1 MTIKKTIAIASAKG
15 GVGKSTVCSFLAT
28 VLSKDSKVGILDA
41 DIYGPNQD
49 ILFDIN
55 DKNIEVD
62 KKNTDRPY
70 IPKKVDNISLNSLGF
85 LLDKNAAI
93 WRGPMLSSAI
103 NQIYE
108 KTNWDE
114 LDFLLIDMPPGTGDA
129 YLTVCQKI
137 VPDFVILVSTISK
150 LSIAD
155 LRRSEHVFA
164 SLNTKVLGII
174 LNNIHQSDDFQS
186 FNLETENTVLDRL
199 EYDKKFI
206 DSTYPFDDLKLDP
219 LFLNTIRKSKSM
231 NRFLLI
237 LLLSF
242 PIFGEEIN
250 DPFEDLNRD
259 IFIFNEKLDE
269 KLLKPA
275 ALTYRKVTP
284 QFARTGVTNFFNN
297 LEEIDTT
304 INQVLQG
311 EIKYAF
317 NDAGRFVINST
328 IGLFGLIDVASKMG
342 LEKHEE
348 DFGQTLGVWGFDS
361 GPYIMI
367 PFLGPSNP
375 RDLLSRPISSFLS
388 GTFAM
393 EDNDVKIT
401 LVGIDALETRER
413 LLDAETL
420 IIGDKY
426 IFVKDAYIQSREY
439 EINNGSTEDDEFL
452 DDMEDIFGDD

>member
-1 MTIKKTIAIASAKG
+1 MI
-15 GVGKSTVCSFLAT
+15 
-28 VLSKDSKVGILDA
+28 
-41 DIYGPNQD
+41 
-49 ILFDIN
+49 
-55 DKNIEVD
+55 
-62 KKNTDRPY
+62 
-70 IPKKVDNISLNSLGF
+70 
-85 LLDKNAAI
+85 
-93 WRGPMLSSAI
+93 
-103 NQIYE
+103 
-108 KTNWDE
+108 
-114 LDFLLIDMPPGTGDA
+114 
-129 YLTVCQKI
+129 
-137 VPDFVILVSTISK
+137 
-150 LSIAD
+150 
-155 LRRSEHVFA
+155 
-164 SLNTKVLGII
+164 
-174 LNNIHQSDDFQS
+174 
-186 FNLETENTVLDRL
+186 
-199 EYDKKFI
+199 
-206 DSTYPFDDLKLDP
+206 
-219 LFLNTIRKSKSM
+219 
-231 NRFLLI
+231 RFLLV
-237 LLLSF
+237 LLFSIPVF
-242 PIFGEEIN
+242 SEEIS

-275 ALTYRKVTP
+275 AIAYRKVTP
-284 QFARTGVTNFFNN
+284 QFARSGVTNFFNN

-317 NDAGRFVINST
+317 NDAGRFVINTT

-342 LEKHEE
+342 LERHEE

-393 EDNDVKIT
+393 EDDDVKIT

-426 IFVKDAYIQSREY
+426 IFVKDAYVQSREY

-452 DDMEDIFGDD
+452 DDMEDIFGDN

>member
-1 MTIKKTIAIASAKG
+1 
-15 GVGKSTVCSFLAT
+15 
-28 VLSKDSKVGILDA
+28 
-41 DIYGPNQD
+41 
-49 ILFDIN
+49 
-55 DKNIEVD
+55 
-62 KKNTDRPY
+62 
-70 IPKKVDNISLNSLGF
+70 
-85 LLDKNAAI
+85 
-93 WRGPMLSSAI
+93 
-103 NQIYE
+103 
-108 KTNWDE
+108 
-114 LDFLLIDMPPGTGDA
+114 
-129 YLTVCQKI
+129 
-137 VPDFVILVSTISK
+137 
-150 LSIAD
+150 
-155 LRRSEHVFA
+155 
-164 SLNTKVLGII
+164 
-174 LNNIHQSDDFQS
+174 
-186 FNLETENTVLDRL
+186 
-199 EYDKKFI
+199 
-206 DSTYPFDDLKLDP
+206 
-219 LFLNTIRKSKSM
+219 M
-231 NRFLLI
+231 NRFLLV

-275 ALTYRKVTP
+275 AITYRKVTP

-304 INQVLQG
+304 INQILQG

-317 NDAGRFVINST
+317 NDAGRFVINSS

-342 LEKHEE
+342 LERHEE

-426 IFVKDAYIQSREY
+426 IFVKDAYVQSREY

-452 DDMEDIFGDD
+452 DDMDDIFGDN

>member
-1 MTIKKTIAIASAKG
+1 
-15 GVGKSTVCSFLAT
+15 
-28 VLSKDSKVGILDA
+28 
-41 DIYGPNQD
+41 
-49 ILFDIN
+49 
-55 DKNIEVD
+55 
-62 KKNTDRPY
+62 
-70 IPKKVDNISLNSLGF
+70 
-85 LLDKNAAI
+85 
-93 WRGPMLSSAI
+93 
-103 NQIYE
+103 
-108 KTNWDE
+108 
-114 LDFLLIDMPPGTGDA
+114 
-129 YLTVCQKI
+129 
-137 VPDFVILVSTISK
+137 
-150 LSIAD
+150 
-155 LRRSEHVFA
+155 
-164 SLNTKVLGII
+164 
-174 LNNIHQSDDFQS
+174 
-186 FNLETENTVLDRL
+186 
-199 EYDKKFI
+199 
-206 DSTYPFDDLKLDP
+206 
-219 LFLNTIRKSKSM
+219 M
-231 NRFLLI
+231 NRFLLV

-342 LEKHEE
+342 LERHEE

-393 EDNDVKIT
+393 EDNDVKLT

-426 IFVKDAYIQSREY
+426 IFIKDAYIQSREY

-452 DDMEDIFGDD
+452 DDMDDIFGDN

>member
-1 MTIKKTIAIASAKG
+1 MI
-15 GVGKSTVCSFLAT
+15 
-28 VLSKDSKVGILDA
+28 
-41 DIYGPNQD
+41 
-49 ILFDIN
+49 
-55 DKNIEVD
+55 
-62 KKNTDRPY
+62 
-70 IPKKVDNISLNSLGF
+70 
-85 LLDKNAAI
+85 
-93 WRGPMLSSAI
+93 
-103 NQIYE
+103 
-108 KTNWDE
+108 
-114 LDFLLIDMPPGTGDA
+114 
-129 YLTVCQKI
+129 
-137 VPDFVILVSTISK
+137 
-150 LSIAD
+150 
-155 LRRSEHVFA
+155 
-164 SLNTKVLGII
+164 
-174 LNNIHQSDDFQS
+174 
-186 FNLETENTVLDRL
+186 
-199 EYDKKFI
+199 
-206 DSTYPFDDLKLDP
+206 
-219 LFLNTIRKSKSM
+219 
-231 NRFLLI
+231 RFLLV
-237 LLLSF
+237 LLFSLPVFS
-242 PIFGEEIN
+242 EEIS

-275 ALTYRKVTP
+275 AIAYRKVTP
-284 QFARTGVTNFFNN
+284 QFARSGVTNFFNN

-317 NDAGRFVINST
+317 NDAGRFVINTT

-342 LEKHEE
+342 LERHEE

-393 EDNDVKIT
+393 EDDDVKIT

-426 IFVKDAYIQSREY
+426 IFVKDAYVQSREY

-452 DDMEDIFGDD
+452 DDMEDIFGDN

>member
-1 MTIKKTIAIASAKG
+1 M
-15 GVGKSTVCSFLAT
+15 
-28 VLSKDSKVGILDA
+28 
-41 DIYGPNQD
+41 
-49 ILFDIN
+49 
-55 DKNIEVD
+55 
-62 KKNTDRPY
+62 
-70 IPKKVDNISLNSLGF
+70 
-85 LLDKNAAI
+85 
-93 WRGPMLSSAI
+93 
-103 NQIYE
+103 
-108 KTNWDE
+108 
-114 LDFLLIDMPPGTGDA
+114 
-129 YLTVCQKI
+129 
-137 VPDFVILVSTISK
+137 
-150 LSIAD
+150 
-155 LRRSEHVFA
+155 H
-164 SLNTKVLGII
+164 
-174 LNNIHQSDDFQS
+174 
-186 FNLETENTVLDRL
+186 
-199 EYDKKFI
+199 
-206 DSTYPFDDLKLDP
+206 
-219 LFLNTIRKSKSM
+219 
-231 NRFLLI
+231 RFLLI

-401 LVGIDALETRER
+401 LLGIDALETRER

-452 DDMEDIFGDD
+452 DDMDDIFGDD

>member
-1 MTIKKTIAIASAKG
+1 
-15 GVGKSTVCSFLAT
+15 
-28 VLSKDSKVGILDA
+28 
-41 DIYGPNQD
+41 
-49 ILFDIN
+49 
-55 DKNIEVD
+55 
-62 KKNTDRPY
+62 
-70 IPKKVDNISLNSLGF
+70 
-85 LLDKNAAI
+85 
-93 WRGPMLSSAI
+93 
-103 NQIYE
+103 
-108 KTNWDE
+108 
-114 LDFLLIDMPPGTGDA
+114 
-129 YLTVCQKI
+129 
-137 VPDFVILVSTISK
+137 
-150 LSIAD
+150 
-155 LRRSEHVFA
+155 
-164 SLNTKVLGII
+164 
-174 LNNIHQSDDFQS
+174 
-186 FNLETENTVLDRL
+186 
-199 EYDKKFI
+199 
-206 DSTYPFDDLKLDP
+206 
-219 LFLNTIRKSKSM
+219 M

-401 LVGIDALETRER
+401 LLGIDALETRER

>member
-1 MTIKKTIAIASAKG
+1 
-15 GVGKSTVCSFLAT
+15 
-28 VLSKDSKVGILDA
+28 
-41 DIYGPNQD
+41 
-49 ILFDIN
+49 
-55 DKNIEVD
+55 
-62 KKNTDRPY
+62 
-70 IPKKVDNISLNSLGF
+70 
-85 LLDKNAAI
+85 
-93 WRGPMLSSAI
+93 
-103 NQIYE
+103 
-108 KTNWDE
+108 
-114 LDFLLIDMPPGTGDA
+114 
-129 YLTVCQKI
+129 
-137 VPDFVILVSTISK
+137 
-150 LSIAD
+150 
-155 LRRSEHVFA
+155 
-164 SLNTKVLGII
+164 
-174 LNNIHQSDDFQS
+174 
-186 FNLETENTVLDRL
+186 
-199 EYDKKFI
+199 
-206 DSTYPFDDLKLDP
+206 
-219 LFLNTIRKSKSM
+219 M

-317 NDAGRFVINST
+317 NDAGRFVINTT

-401 LVGIDALETRER
+401 LLGIDALETRER

>member
-1 MTIKKTIAIASAKG
+1 
-15 GVGKSTVCSFLAT
+15 
-28 VLSKDSKVGILDA
+28 
-41 DIYGPNQD
+41 
-49 ILFDIN
+49 
-55 DKNIEVD
+55 
-62 KKNTDRPY
+62 
-70 IPKKVDNISLNSLGF
+70 
-85 LLDKNAAI
+85 
-93 WRGPMLSSAI
+93 
-103 NQIYE
+103 
-108 KTNWDE
+108 
-114 LDFLLIDMPPGTGDA
+114 
-129 YLTVCQKI
+129 
-137 VPDFVILVSTISK
+137 
-150 LSIAD
+150 
-155 LRRSEHVFA
+155 
-164 SLNTKVLGII
+164 
-174 LNNIHQSDDFQS
+174 
-186 FNLETENTVLDRL
+186 
-199 EYDKKFI
+199 
-206 DSTYPFDDLKLDP
+206 
-219 LFLNTIRKSKSM
+219 M
-231 NRFLLI
+231 NRFLLV

-275 ALTYRKVTP
+275 AITYRKVTP

-342 LEKHEE
+342 LERHEE

-426 IFVKDAYIQSREY
+426 IFVKDAYVQSREY

-452 DDMEDIFGDD
+452 DDMDDIFGDN

>member
-1 MTIKKTIAIASAKG
+1 M
-15 GVGKSTVCSFLAT
+15 
-28 VLSKDSKVGILDA
+28 
-41 DIYGPNQD
+41 
-49 ILFDIN
+49 
-55 DKNIEVD
+55 
-62 KKNTDRPY
+62 
-70 IPKKVDNISLNSLGF
+70 
-85 LLDKNAAI
+85 
-93 WRGPMLSSAI
+93 
-103 NQIYE
+103 
-108 KTNWDE
+108 
-114 LDFLLIDMPPGTGDA
+114 
-129 YLTVCQKI
+129 
-137 VPDFVILVSTISK
+137 
-150 LSIAD
+150 
-155 LRRSEHVFA
+155 H
-164 SLNTKVLGII
+164 
-174 LNNIHQSDDFQS
+174 
-186 FNLETENTVLDRL
+186 
-199 EYDKKFI
+199 
-206 DSTYPFDDLKLDP
+206 
-219 LFLNTIRKSKSM
+219 
-231 NRFLLI
+231 RFLLI

-275 ALTYRKVTP
+275 ALSYRKVTP

>member
-1 MTIKKTIAIASAKG
+1 M
-15 GVGKSTVCSFLAT
+15 
-28 VLSKDSKVGILDA
+28 
-41 DIYGPNQD
+41 
-49 ILFDIN
+49 
-55 DKNIEVD
+55 
-62 KKNTDRPY
+62 
-70 IPKKVDNISLNSLGF
+70 
-85 LLDKNAAI
+85 
-93 WRGPMLSSAI
+93 
-103 NQIYE
+103 
-108 KTNWDE
+108 
-114 LDFLLIDMPPGTGDA
+114 
-129 YLTVCQKI
+129 
-137 VPDFVILVSTISK
+137 
-150 LSIAD
+150 
-155 LRRSEHVFA
+155 H
-164 SLNTKVLGII
+164 
-174 LNNIHQSDDFQS
+174 
-186 FNLETENTVLDRL
+186 
-199 EYDKKFI
+199 
-206 DSTYPFDDLKLDP
+206 
-219 LFLNTIRKSKSM
+219 
-231 NRFLLI
+231 RFLLI

-342 LEKHEE
+342 LERHEE

-393 EDNDVKIT
+393 DDNDVKIT

>member
-1 MTIKKTIAIASAKG
+1 
-15 GVGKSTVCSFLAT
+15 
-28 VLSKDSKVGILDA
+28 
-41 DIYGPNQD
+41 
-49 ILFDIN
+49 
-55 DKNIEVD
+55 
-62 KKNTDRPY
+62 
-70 IPKKVDNISLNSLGF
+70 
-85 LLDKNAAI
+85 
-93 WRGPMLSSAI
+93 
-103 NQIYE
+103 
-108 KTNWDE
+108 
-114 LDFLLIDMPPGTGDA
+114 
-129 YLTVCQKI
+129 
-137 VPDFVILVSTISK
+137 
-150 LSIAD
+150 
-155 LRRSEHVFA
+155 
-164 SLNTKVLGII
+164 
-174 LNNIHQSDDFQS
+174 
-186 FNLETENTVLDRL
+186 
-199 EYDKKFI
+199 
-206 DSTYPFDDLKLDP
+206 
-219 LFLNTIRKSKSM
+219 M
-231 NRFLLI
+231 NRFLLV

-242 PIFGEEIN
+242 PIFGEEIS

-317 NDAGRFVINST
+317 NDASRFVINST
-328 IGLFGLIDVASKMG
+328 IGLLGLIDVASKMG
-342 LEKHEE
+342 LERHEE
-348 DFGQTLGVWGFDS
+348 DFGQTLGVWGFNS

-401 LVGIDALETRER
+401 LVSIDALETRER

-426 IFVKDAYIQSREY
+426 IFVKDAYVQSREY

-452 DDMEDIFGDD
+452 DDMEDIFGDN

>member
-1 MTIKKTIAIASAKG
+1 MNK
-15 GVGKSTVCSFLAT
+15 
-28 VLSKDSKVGILDA
+28 
-41 DIYGPNQD
+41 
-49 ILFDIN
+49 
-55 DKNIEVD
+55 
-62 KKNTDRPY
+62 
-70 IPKKVDNISLNSLGF
+70 F
-85 LLDKNAAI
+85 LL
-93 WRGPMLSSAI
+93 
-103 NQIYE
+103 
-108 KTNWDE
+108 
-114 LDFLLIDMPPGTGDA
+114 
-129 YLTVCQKI
+129 V
-137 VPDFVILVSTISK
+137 
-150 LSIAD
+150 
-155 LRRSEHVFA
+155 
-164 SLNTKVLGII
+164 
-174 LNNIHQSDDFQS
+174 
-186 FNLETENTVLDRL
+186 
-199 EYDKKFI
+199 
-206 DSTYPFDDLKLDP
+206 
-219 LFLNTIRKSKSM
+219 
-231 NRFLLI
+231 
-237 LLLSF
+237 LLLSL
-242 PIFGEEIN
+242 PIFSEEIN

-269 KLLKPA
+269 KILKPA

>member
-1 MTIKKTIAIASAKG
+1 
-15 GVGKSTVCSFLAT
+15 
-28 VLSKDSKVGILDA
+28 
-41 DIYGPNQD
+41 
-49 ILFDIN
+49 
-55 DKNIEVD
+55 
-62 KKNTDRPY
+62 
-70 IPKKVDNISLNSLGF
+70 
-85 LLDKNAAI
+85 
-93 WRGPMLSSAI
+93 
-103 NQIYE
+103 
-108 KTNWDE
+108 
-114 LDFLLIDMPPGTGDA
+114 
-129 YLTVCQKI
+129 
-137 VPDFVILVSTISK
+137 
-150 LSIAD
+150 
-155 LRRSEHVFA
+155 
-164 SLNTKVLGII
+164 
-174 LNNIHQSDDFQS
+174 
-186 FNLETENTVLDRL
+186 
-199 EYDKKFI
+199 
-206 DSTYPFDDLKLDP
+206 
-219 LFLNTIRKSKSM
+219 M
-231 NRFLLI
+231 NRFLLV
-237 LLLSF
+237 LLFSF
-242 PIFGEEIN
+242 PIIGEEIN

-317 NDAGRFVINST
+317 NDAGRFVINT
-328 IGLFGLIDVASKMG
+328 TVGLFGLIDVASKMG

-393 EDNDVKIT
+393 EDNDVKLT
-401 LVGIDALETRER
+401 LIGIDALETRER

-426 IFVKDAYIQSREY
+426 IFVKDAYVQSREY
-439 EINNGSTEDDEFL
+439 EINNGSTENDEFL
-452 DDMEDIFGDD
+452 DDMDDIFGDN

>member
-1 MTIKKTIAIASAKG
+1 M
-15 GVGKSTVCSFLAT
+15 
-28 VLSKDSKVGILDA
+28 
-41 DIYGPNQD
+41 
-49 ILFDIN
+49 
-55 DKNIEVD
+55 
-62 KKNTDRPY
+62 
-70 IPKKVDNISLNSLGF
+70 
-85 LLDKNAAI
+85 
-93 WRGPMLSSAI
+93 
-103 NQIYE
+103 
-108 KTNWDE
+108 
-114 LDFLLIDMPPGTGDA
+114 
-129 YLTVCQKI
+129 
-137 VPDFVILVSTISK
+137 
-150 LSIAD
+150 
-155 LRRSEHVFA
+155 H
-164 SLNTKVLGII
+164 
-174 LNNIHQSDDFQS
+174 
-186 FNLETENTVLDRL
+186 
-199 EYDKKFI
+199 
-206 DSTYPFDDLKLDP
+206 
-219 LFLNTIRKSKSM
+219 
-231 NRFLLI
+231 RFLLI

-284 QFARTGVTNFFNN
+284 QIARTGVTNFFNN

-393 EDNDVKIT
+393 EDNDVKLT

>member
-1 MTIKKTIAIASAKG
+1 
-15 GVGKSTVCSFLAT
+15 
-28 VLSKDSKVGILDA
+28 
-41 DIYGPNQD
+41 
-49 ILFDIN
+49 
-55 DKNIEVD
+55 
-62 KKNTDRPY
+62 
-70 IPKKVDNISLNSLGF
+70 
-85 LLDKNAAI
+85 
-93 WRGPMLSSAI
+93 
-103 NQIYE
+103 
-108 KTNWDE
+108 
-114 LDFLLIDMPPGTGDA
+114 
-129 YLTVCQKI
+129 
-137 VPDFVILVSTISK
+137 
-150 LSIAD
+150 
-155 LRRSEHVFA
+155 
-164 SLNTKVLGII
+164 
-174 LNNIHQSDDFQS
+174 
-186 FNLETENTVLDRL
+186 
-199 EYDKKFI
+199 
-206 DSTYPFDDLKLDP
+206 
-219 LFLNTIRKSKSM
+219 M

-284 QFARTGVTNFFNN
+284 QFARTGITNFFNN

-317 NDAGRFVINST
+317 NDGSRFVINST
-328 IGLFGLIDVASKMG
+328 IGLLGLIDVASKMG

-367 PFLGPSNP
+367 PFLGPSNS

-426 IFVKDAYIQSREY
+426 IFVKDAYVQSREY

-452 DDMEDIFGDD
+452 DDMEDIFGDN

>member
-1 MTIKKTIAIASAKG
+1 
-15 GVGKSTVCSFLAT
+15 
-28 VLSKDSKVGILDA
+28 
-41 DIYGPNQD
+41 
-49 ILFDIN
+49 
-55 DKNIEVD
+55 
-62 KKNTDRPY
+62 
-70 IPKKVDNISLNSLGF
+70 
-85 LLDKNAAI
+85 
-93 WRGPMLSSAI
+93 
-103 NQIYE
+103 
-108 KTNWDE
+108 
-114 LDFLLIDMPPGTGDA
+114 
-129 YLTVCQKI
+129 
-137 VPDFVILVSTISK
+137 
-150 LSIAD
+150 
-155 LRRSEHVFA
+155 
-164 SLNTKVLGII
+164 
-174 LNNIHQSDDFQS
+174 
-186 FNLETENTVLDRL
+186 
-199 EYDKKFI
+199 
-206 DSTYPFDDLKLDP
+206 
-219 LFLNTIRKSKSM
+219 M
-231 NRFLLI
+231 NRFLFI

>member
-1 MTIKKTIAIASAKG
+1 
-15 GVGKSTVCSFLAT
+15 
-28 VLSKDSKVGILDA
+28 
-41 DIYGPNQD
+41 
-49 ILFDIN
+49 
-55 DKNIEVD
+55 
-62 KKNTDRPY
+62 
-70 IPKKVDNISLNSLGF
+70 
-85 LLDKNAAI
+85 
-93 WRGPMLSSAI
+93 
-103 NQIYE
+103 
-108 KTNWDE
+108 
-114 LDFLLIDMPPGTGDA
+114 
-129 YLTVCQKI
+129 
-137 VPDFVILVSTISK
+137 
-150 LSIAD
+150 
-155 LRRSEHVFA
+155 
-164 SLNTKVLGII
+164 
-174 LNNIHQSDDFQS
+174 
-186 FNLETENTVLDRL
+186 
-199 EYDKKFI
+199 
-206 DSTYPFDDLKLDP
+206 
-219 LFLNTIRKSKSM
+219 M

-275 ALTYRKVTP
+275 AITYRKVTP

-304 INQVLQG
+304 INQLLQG

-342 LEKHEE
+342 LERHEE

-426 IFVKDAYIQSREY
+426 IFVKDAYVQSREY

-452 DDMEDIFGDD
+452 DDMDDIFGDN

>member
-1 MTIKKTIAIASAKG
+1 M
-15 GVGKSTVCSFLAT
+15 
-28 VLSKDSKVGILDA
+28 
-41 DIYGPNQD
+41 
-49 ILFDIN
+49 
-55 DKNIEVD
+55 
-62 KKNTDRPY
+62 
-70 IPKKVDNISLNSLGF
+70 
-85 LLDKNAAI
+85 
-93 WRGPMLSSAI
+93 
-103 NQIYE
+103 
-108 KTNWDE
+108 
-114 LDFLLIDMPPGTGDA
+114 
-129 YLTVCQKI
+129 
-137 VPDFVILVSTISK
+137 
-150 LSIAD
+150 
-155 LRRSEHVFA
+155 H
-164 SLNTKVLGII
+164 
-174 LNNIHQSDDFQS
+174 
-186 FNLETENTVLDRL
+186 
-199 EYDKKFI
+199 
-206 DSTYPFDDLKLDP
+206 
-219 LFLNTIRKSKSM
+219 
-231 NRFLLI
+231 RFLLI

-328 IGLFGLIDVASKMG
+328 IGLLGLIDVASKMG

-401 LVGIDALETRER
+401 LLGIDALETRER

>member
-1 MTIKKTIAIASAKG
+1 
-15 GVGKSTVCSFLAT
+15 
-28 VLSKDSKVGILDA
+28 
-41 DIYGPNQD
+41 
-49 ILFDIN
+49 
-55 DKNIEVD
+55 
-62 KKNTDRPY
+62 
-70 IPKKVDNISLNSLGF
+70 
-85 LLDKNAAI
+85 
-93 WRGPMLSSAI
+93 
-103 NQIYE
+103 
-108 KTNWDE
+108 
-114 LDFLLIDMPPGTGDA
+114 
-129 YLTVCQKI
+129 
-137 VPDFVILVSTISK
+137 
-150 LSIAD
+150 
-155 LRRSEHVFA
+155 
-164 SLNTKVLGII
+164 
-174 LNNIHQSDDFQS
+174 
-186 FNLETENTVLDRL
+186 
-199 EYDKKFI
+199 
-206 DSTYPFDDLKLDP
+206 
-219 LFLNTIRKSKSM
+219 M

-242 PIFGEEIN
+242 PIFGEEID

-342 LEKHEE
+342 LERHEE
-348 DFGQTLGVWGFDS
+348 DFGQTLGVWGFNS

-393 EDNDVKIT
+393 EDNDVKLT
-401 LVGIDALETRER
+401 LIGIDALETRER

-426 IFVKDAYIQSREY
+426 IFVKDAYVQSREY
-439 EINNGSTEDDEFL
+439 EINNGSTENDEFL
-452 DDMEDIFGDD
+452 DDMDDIFGDN

>member
-1 MTIKKTIAIASAKG
+1 
-15 GVGKSTVCSFLAT
+15 
-28 VLSKDSKVGILDA
+28 
-41 DIYGPNQD
+41 
-49 ILFDIN
+49 
-55 DKNIEVD
+55 
-62 KKNTDRPY
+62 
-70 IPKKVDNISLNSLGF
+70 
-85 LLDKNAAI
+85 
-93 WRGPMLSSAI
+93 
-103 NQIYE
+103 
-108 KTNWDE
+108 
-114 LDFLLIDMPPGTGDA
+114 
-129 YLTVCQKI
+129 
-137 VPDFVILVSTISK
+137 
-150 LSIAD
+150 
-155 LRRSEHVFA
+155 
-164 SLNTKVLGII
+164 
-174 LNNIHQSDDFQS
+174 
-186 FNLETENTVLDRL
+186 
-199 EYDKKFI
+199 
-206 DSTYPFDDLKLDP
+206 
-219 LFLNTIRKSKSM
+219 M

-242 PIFGEEIN
+242 PIIGEEIN

-311 EIKYAF
+311 EIKYAL

-342 LEKHEE
+342 LERHEE

-401 LVGIDALETRER
+401 LVSIDALETRER

>member
-1 MTIKKTIAIASAKG
+1 
-15 GVGKSTVCSFLAT
+15 
-28 VLSKDSKVGILDA
+28 
-41 DIYGPNQD
+41 
-49 ILFDIN
+49 
-55 DKNIEVD
+55 
-62 KKNTDRPY
+62 
-70 IPKKVDNISLNSLGF
+70 
-85 LLDKNAAI
+85 
-93 WRGPMLSSAI
+93 
-103 NQIYE
+103 
-108 KTNWDE
+108 
-114 LDFLLIDMPPGTGDA
+114 
-129 YLTVCQKI
+129 
-137 VPDFVILVSTISK
+137 
-150 LSIAD
+150 
-155 LRRSEHVFA
+155 
-164 SLNTKVLGII
+164 
-174 LNNIHQSDDFQS
+174 
-186 FNLETENTVLDRL
+186 
-199 EYDKKFI
+199 
-206 DSTYPFDDLKLDP
+206 
-219 LFLNTIRKSKSM
+219 M

-275 ALTYRKVTP
+275 AITYRKVTP

-304 INQVLQG
+304 INQILQG

-317 NDAGRFVINST
+317 SDAGRFVINST

-452 DDMEDIFGDD
+452 DDMDDIFGDD

>member
-1 MTIKKTIAIASAKG
+1 
-15 GVGKSTVCSFLAT
+15 
-28 VLSKDSKVGILDA
+28 
-41 DIYGPNQD
+41 
-49 ILFDIN
+49 
-55 DKNIEVD
+55 
-62 KKNTDRPY
+62 
-70 IPKKVDNISLNSLGF
+70 
-85 LLDKNAAI
+85 
-93 WRGPMLSSAI
+93 
-103 NQIYE
+103 
-108 KTNWDE
+108 
-114 LDFLLIDMPPGTGDA
+114 
-129 YLTVCQKI
+129 
-137 VPDFVILVSTISK
+137 
-150 LSIAD
+150 
-155 LRRSEHVFA
+155 
-164 SLNTKVLGII
+164 
-174 LNNIHQSDDFQS
+174 
-186 FNLETENTVLDRL
+186 
-199 EYDKKFI
+199 
-206 DSTYPFDDLKLDP
+206 
-219 LFLNTIRKSKSM
+219 M
-231 NRFLLI
+231 NRFLLV

-317 NDAGRFVINST
+317 NDASRFVINST
-328 IGLFGLIDVASKMG
+328 IGLLGLIDVASKMG
-342 LEKHEE
+342 LERHEE
-348 DFGQTLGVWGFDS
+348 DFGQTLGVWGFNS

-393 EDNDVKIT
+393 EDNDVKLT
-401 LVGIDALETRER
+401 LVGFDALETRER

-426 IFVKDAYIQSREY
+426 IFVKDAYVQSREY

-452 DDMEDIFGDD
+452 DDMDDIFGDD

>member
-1 MTIKKTIAIASAKG
+1 
-15 GVGKSTVCSFLAT
+15 
-28 VLSKDSKVGILDA
+28 
-41 DIYGPNQD
+41 
-49 ILFDIN
+49 
-55 DKNIEVD
+55 
-62 KKNTDRPY
+62 
-70 IPKKVDNISLNSLGF
+70 
-85 LLDKNAAI
+85 
-93 WRGPMLSSAI
+93 
-103 NQIYE
+103 
-108 KTNWDE
+108 
-114 LDFLLIDMPPGTGDA
+114 
-129 YLTVCQKI
+129 
-137 VPDFVILVSTISK
+137 
-150 LSIAD
+150 
-155 LRRSEHVFA
+155 
-164 SLNTKVLGII
+164 
-174 LNNIHQSDDFQS
+174 
-186 FNLETENTVLDRL
+186 
-199 EYDKKFI
+199 
-206 DSTYPFDDLKLDP
+206 
-219 LFLNTIRKSKSM
+219 M

-242 PIFGEEIN
+242 PIFGDEIN

>member
-1 MTIKKTIAIASAKG
+1 M
-15 GVGKSTVCSFLAT
+15 
-28 VLSKDSKVGILDA
+28 
-41 DIYGPNQD
+41 
-49 ILFDIN
+49 
-55 DKNIEVD
+55 
-62 KKNTDRPY
+62 
-70 IPKKVDNISLNSLGF
+70 
-85 LLDKNAAI
+85 
-93 WRGPMLSSAI
+93 
-103 NQIYE
+103 
-108 KTNWDE
+108 
-114 LDFLLIDMPPGTGDA
+114 
-129 YLTVCQKI
+129 
-137 VPDFVILVSTISK
+137 
-150 LSIAD
+150 
-155 LRRSEHVFA
+155 H
-164 SLNTKVLGII
+164 
-174 LNNIHQSDDFQS
+174 
-186 FNLETENTVLDRL
+186 
-199 EYDKKFI
+199 
-206 DSTYPFDDLKLDP
+206 
-219 LFLNTIRKSKSM
+219 
-231 NRFLLI
+231 RFLLI
-237 LLLSF
+237 LLLSY

-317 NDAGRFVINST
+317 NDAGRFVINTT

-348 DFGQTLGVWGFDS
+348 DFGQTLGVWGFES

-420 IIGDKY
+420 IIIKWYFD
-426 IFVKDAYIQSREY
+426 SR
-439 EINNGSTEDDEFL
+439 N
-452 DDMEDIFGDD
+452 

>member
-1 MTIKKTIAIASAKG
+1 M
-15 GVGKSTVCSFLAT
+15 
-28 VLSKDSKVGILDA
+28 
-41 DIYGPNQD
+41 
-49 ILFDIN
+49 
-55 DKNIEVD
+55 
-62 KKNTDRPY
+62 
-70 IPKKVDNISLNSLGF
+70 
-85 LLDKNAAI
+85 
-93 WRGPMLSSAI
+93 
-103 NQIYE
+103 
-108 KTNWDE
+108 
-114 LDFLLIDMPPGTGDA
+114 
-129 YLTVCQKI
+129 
-137 VPDFVILVSTISK
+137 
-150 LSIAD
+150 
-155 LRRSEHVFA
+155 H
-164 SLNTKVLGII
+164 
-174 LNNIHQSDDFQS
+174 
-186 FNLETENTVLDRL
+186 
-199 EYDKKFI
+199 
-206 DSTYPFDDLKLDP
+206 
-219 LFLNTIRKSKSM
+219 
-231 NRFLLI
+231 RFLLI

-242 PIFGEEIN
+242 SIFGEEIN

-317 NDAGRFVINST
+317 NDASRFVINST
-328 IGLFGLIDVASKMG
+328 IGLLGLIDVASKMG
-342 LEKHEE
+342 LERHEE
-348 DFGQTLGVWGFDS
+348 DFGQTLGVWGFNS

-393 EDNDVKIT
+393 EDNDVKLT
-401 LVGIDALETRER
+401 LIGIDALETRER

-426 IFVKDAYIQSREY
+426 IFVKDAYVQSREY

-452 DDMEDIFGDD
+452 DDMDDIFGDN

>member
-1 MTIKKTIAIASAKG
+1 
-15 GVGKSTVCSFLAT
+15 
-28 VLSKDSKVGILDA
+28 
-41 DIYGPNQD
+41 
-49 ILFDIN
+49 
-55 DKNIEVD
+55 
-62 KKNTDRPY
+62 
-70 IPKKVDNISLNSLGF
+70 
-85 LLDKNAAI
+85 
-93 WRGPMLSSAI
+93 
-103 NQIYE
+103 
-108 KTNWDE
+108 
-114 LDFLLIDMPPGTGDA
+114 
-129 YLTVCQKI
+129 
-137 VPDFVILVSTISK
+137 
-150 LSIAD
+150 
-155 LRRSEHVFA
+155 
-164 SLNTKVLGII
+164 
-174 LNNIHQSDDFQS
+174 
-186 FNLETENTVLDRL
+186 
-199 EYDKKFI
+199 
-206 DSTYPFDDLKLDP
+206 
-219 LFLNTIRKSKSM
+219 M

-237 LLLSF
+237 LLISF
-242 PIFGEEIN
+242 PIFGEEID

-317 NDAGRFVINST
+317 NDASRFVINST
-328 IGLFGLIDVASKMG
+328 IGLLGLIDVASKMG
-342 LEKHEE
+342 LERHEE
-348 DFGQTLGVWGFDS
+348 DFGQTLGVWGFNS

-393 EDNDVKIT
+393 EDNDVKLT
-401 LVGIDALETRER
+401 LIGIDALETRER

-426 IFVKDAYIQSREY
+426 IFVKDAYVQSREY

-452 DDMEDIFGDD
+452 DDMDDIFGDN

>member
-1 MTIKKTIAIASAKG
+1 M
-15 GVGKSTVCSFLAT
+15 
-28 VLSKDSKVGILDA
+28 
-41 DIYGPNQD
+41 
-49 ILFDIN
+49 
-55 DKNIEVD
+55 
-62 KKNTDRPY
+62 
-70 IPKKVDNISLNSLGF
+70 
-85 LLDKNAAI
+85 
-93 WRGPMLSSAI
+93 
-103 NQIYE
+103 
-108 KTNWDE
+108 
-114 LDFLLIDMPPGTGDA
+114 
-129 YLTVCQKI
+129 
-137 VPDFVILVSTISK
+137 
-150 LSIAD
+150 
-155 LRRSEHVFA
+155 H
-164 SLNTKVLGII
+164 
-174 LNNIHQSDDFQS
+174 
-186 FNLETENTVLDRL
+186 
-199 EYDKKFI
+199 
-206 DSTYPFDDLKLDP
+206 
-219 LFLNTIRKSKSM
+219 
-231 NRFLLI
+231 RFLLI

-259 IFIFNEKLDE
+259 IFSFNEKLDE

>member
-1 MTIKKTIAIASAKG
+1 
-15 GVGKSTVCSFLAT
+15 
-28 VLSKDSKVGILDA
+28 
-41 DIYGPNQD
+41 
-49 ILFDIN
+49 
-55 DKNIEVD
+55 
-62 KKNTDRPY
+62 
-70 IPKKVDNISLNSLGF
+70 
-85 LLDKNAAI
+85 
-93 WRGPMLSSAI
+93 
-103 NQIYE
+103 
-108 KTNWDE
+108 
-114 LDFLLIDMPPGTGDA
+114 
-129 YLTVCQKI
+129 
-137 VPDFVILVSTISK
+137 
-150 LSIAD
+150 
-155 LRRSEHVFA
+155 
-164 SLNTKVLGII
+164 
-174 LNNIHQSDDFQS
+174 
-186 FNLETENTVLDRL
+186 
-199 EYDKKFI
+199 
-206 DSTYPFDDLKLDP
+206 
-219 LFLNTIRKSKSM
+219 M
-231 NRFLLI
+231 NK
-237 LLLSF
+237 LLLVLLFSF
-242 PIFGEEIN
+242 PIFGEEIS

-317 NDAGRFVINST
+317 NDAGRFVINTT

-342 LEKHEE
+342 LERHEE

-452 DDMEDIFGDD
+452 DDMEDIFGDN

>member
-1 MTIKKTIAIASAKG
+1 MI
-15 GVGKSTVCSFLAT
+15 
-28 VLSKDSKVGILDA
+28 
-41 DIYGPNQD
+41 
-49 ILFDIN
+49 
-55 DKNIEVD
+55 
-62 KKNTDRPY
+62 
-70 IPKKVDNISLNSLGF
+70 
-85 LLDKNAAI
+85 
-93 WRGPMLSSAI
+93 
-103 NQIYE
+103 
-108 KTNWDE
+108 
-114 LDFLLIDMPPGTGDA
+114 
-129 YLTVCQKI
+129 
-137 VPDFVILVSTISK
+137 
-150 LSIAD
+150 
-155 LRRSEHVFA
+155 
-164 SLNTKVLGII
+164 
-174 LNNIHQSDDFQS
+174 
-186 FNLETENTVLDRL
+186 
-199 EYDKKFI
+199 
-206 DSTYPFDDLKLDP
+206 
-219 LFLNTIRKSKSM
+219 
-231 NRFLLI
+231 RFLFV
-237 LLLSF
+237 LLFSLSVF
-242 PIFGEEIN
+242 SEEIS

-275 ALTYRKVTP
+275 AIAYRKVTP
-284 QFARTGVTNFFNN
+284 QFARSGVTNFFNN

-317 NDAGRFVINST
+317 NDAGRFVINTT

-342 LEKHEE
+342 LERHEE

-393 EDNDVKIT
+393 EDDDVKIT

-426 IFVKDAYIQSREY
+426 IFVKDAYVQSREY
-439 EINNGSTEDDEFL
+439 EIKNGSTEDDEFL
-452 DDMEDIFGDD
+452 DDMEDIFGDN

>member
-1 MTIKKTIAIASAKG
+1 M
-15 GVGKSTVCSFLAT
+15 
-28 VLSKDSKVGILDA
+28 
-41 DIYGPNQD
+41 
-49 ILFDIN
+49 
-55 DKNIEVD
+55 
-62 KKNTDRPY
+62 
-70 IPKKVDNISLNSLGF
+70 
-85 LLDKNAAI
+85 
-93 WRGPMLSSAI
+93 
-103 NQIYE
+103 
-108 KTNWDE
+108 
-114 LDFLLIDMPPGTGDA
+114 
-129 YLTVCQKI
+129 
-137 VPDFVILVSTISK
+137 
-150 LSIAD
+150 
-155 LRRSEHVFA
+155 H
-164 SLNTKVLGII
+164 
-174 LNNIHQSDDFQS
+174 
-186 FNLETENTVLDRL
+186 
-199 EYDKKFI
+199 
-206 DSTYPFDDLKLDP
+206 
-219 LFLNTIRKSKSM
+219 
-231 NRFLLI
+231 RFLLI

-317 NDAGRFVINST
+317 NDAGRFVINSS

>member
-1 MTIKKTIAIASAKG
+1 MI
-15 GVGKSTVCSFLAT
+15 
-28 VLSKDSKVGILDA
+28 
-41 DIYGPNQD
+41 
-49 ILFDIN
+49 
-55 DKNIEVD
+55 
-62 KKNTDRPY
+62 
-70 IPKKVDNISLNSLGF
+70 
-85 LLDKNAAI
+85 
-93 WRGPMLSSAI
+93 
-103 NQIYE
+103 
-108 KTNWDE
+108 
-114 LDFLLIDMPPGTGDA
+114 
-129 YLTVCQKI
+129 
-137 VPDFVILVSTISK
+137 
-150 LSIAD
+150 
-155 LRRSEHVFA
+155 
-164 SLNTKVLGII
+164 
-174 LNNIHQSDDFQS
+174 
-186 FNLETENTVLDRL
+186 
-199 EYDKKFI
+199 
-206 DSTYPFDDLKLDP
+206 
-219 LFLNTIRKSKSM
+219 
-231 NRFLLI
+231 RFLLV
-237 LLLSF
+237 LLFSY
-242 PIFGEEIN
+242 PVFGEEIS

-275 ALTYRKVTP
+275 AIAYRKVTP
-284 QFARTGVTNFFNN
+284 QFARSGVTNFFNN

-317 NDAGRFVINST
+317 NDAGRFVINTT

-342 LEKHEE
+342 LERHEE
-348 DFGQTLGVWGFDS
+348 DFGQTLGVWGFNS

-393 EDNDVKIT
+393 EDDDVKIT

-426 IFVKDAYIQSREY
+426 IFVKDAYVQSREY

-452 DDMEDIFGDD
+452 DDMEDIFGDN

>member
-1 MTIKKTIAIASAKG
+1 
-15 GVGKSTVCSFLAT
+15 
-28 VLSKDSKVGILDA
+28 
-41 DIYGPNQD
+41 
-49 ILFDIN
+49 
-55 DKNIEVD
+55 
-62 KKNTDRPY
+62 
-70 IPKKVDNISLNSLGF
+70 
-85 LLDKNAAI
+85 
-93 WRGPMLSSAI
+93 
-103 NQIYE
+103 
-108 KTNWDE
+108 
-114 LDFLLIDMPPGTGDA
+114 
-129 YLTVCQKI
+129 
-137 VPDFVILVSTISK
+137 
-150 LSIAD
+150 
-155 LRRSEHVFA
+155 
-164 SLNTKVLGII
+164 
-174 LNNIHQSDDFQS
+174 
-186 FNLETENTVLDRL
+186 
-199 EYDKKFI
+199 
-206 DSTYPFDDLKLDP
+206 
-219 LFLNTIRKSKSM
+219 M
-231 NRFLLI
+231 NRFLLV

-275 ALTYRKVTP
+275 AITYRKVTP

-304 INQVLQG
+304 INQLLQG

-342 LEKHEE
+342 LERHEE

-426 IFVKDAYIQSREY
+426 IFVKDAYVQSRE
-439 EINNGSTEDDEFL
+439 
-452 DDMEDIFGDD
+452 